1 MAKWNTEWKV
11 ASHGPIEKLSERV
24 WRIEGSVPGIPMKRV
39 MTVAKRA
46 DGGLVVHN
54 GIALADAEMAQ
65 IEAFGPVAVLV
76 VPNGYHRLDAK
87 VFHDRYPKAQVL
99 CPAGAAKKVQEAV
112 PVSGGYAQLAPDG
125 AVELVTLEGT
135 KDREGVMIVR
145 DDAGTTL
152 VVNDAVFNMPHAPGF
167 TGFVLK
173 RVTKSTGGP
182 RVSNVMKWLV
192 ISDKKA
198 FRAHLERLADLPD
211 LRRIVVSHH
220 EVIDQDPRGT
230 LRAVAAQV

>member
-11 ASHGPIEKLSERV
+11 LPHGPFEQLSERV
-24 WRIEGSVPGIPMKRV
+24 WRVQGDVPNIPMKRV
-39 MTVAKRA
+39 MTVARRA
-46 DGGLVVHN
+46 SGGLVVHN
-54 GIALADAEMAQ
+54 GIALGDPEMAQ
-65 IEAFGPVAVLV
+65 LEALGPVETLV
-76 VPNGYHRLDAK
+76 VPNGFHRIDAK
-87 VFHDRYPKAQVL
+87 VFHDRYPRAQIL
-99 CPAGAAKKVQEAV
+99 CPDGAAKKVAEAV

-145 DDAGTTL
+145 DGGGTTL

-167 TGFVLK
+167 TGFML
-173 RVTKSTGGP
+173 RRITRSTGGP

-192 ISDKKA
+192 VSDKKA

-211 LRRIVVSHH
+211 LRRIIVSHH
-220 EVIDQDPRGT
+220 EVIDRDAGAT
-230 LRAVAAQV
+230 LRAVAAAI